1 MRGNGAANLPARTQS
16 LSVTAP
22 ARGYTPAHM
31 RGVSGMSADG
41 PASDHLPGELTP
53 EEAREKRARYLALY
67 HSYAEA
73 DRKTAADDADATDP
87 TMATF
92 ILPGD

>member
-1 MRGNGAANLPARTQS
+1 MN
-16 LSVTAP
+16 
-22 ARGYTPAHM
+22 
-31 RGVSGMSADG
+31 ADG

-67 HSYAEA
+67 RSYSEA
-73 DRKTAADDADATDP
+73 DRNAAADDVDATDP
-87 TMATF
+87 TFATF